1 MCTRAV
7 GALGHYLERGG
18 VPTTQISLIR
28 EHTERIRPPRALW
41 VPFDLGRPFGVP
53 HDAAFQMRV
62 LEAALRGLEAE
73 SGPVLVDF
81 PDDAPDERGESEA
94 WACPLPLP
102 APAPAEGD
110 ADKLREAFAREFAQL
125 LPWYALARQR
135 RKRTTVGLSGLPPE
149 QIGPFVARFLDEP
162 LPASPRDDLALGAIF
177 KLAVEDLKALYAEAV
192 TAQPAGPTEIA
203 RWFWRETSA
212 GALLRALRAK
222 LAQSDD
228 GMLKL
233 VANIALVPALLPP

>member
-41 VPFDLGRPFGVP
+41 VPFELGRPFGVP
-53 HDAAFQMRV
+53 HDAGFQTRV
-62 LEAALRGLEAE
+62 VEAALGLLVGAE
-73 SGPVLVDF
+73 GPVLSDF
-81 PDDAPDERGESEA
+81 PDDAPEEGAESGP
-94 WACPLPLP
+94 WACPLPLT
-102 APAPAEGD
+102 APAAQEGD
-110 ADKLREAFAREFAQL
+110 TGKLREEFAREFAQL
-125 LPWYALARQR
+125 LPWYTLATRS

-149 QIGPFVARFLDEP
+149 EIGPFVARFLDEP
-162 LPASPRDDLALGAIF
+162 LPPSPRKELALGAMF
-177 KLAVEDLKALYAEAV
+177 KFAAEDLKALYFEAV

-212 GALLRALRAK
+212 GELLRALRPK

-228 GMLKL
+228 GMLKG